1 MSTAS
6 ISPGI
11 PTTNQEPSLSEPQR
25 IVNVFF
31 APTKT
36 FADIRRSS
44 RWWAPFLIGCLL
56 SYLLTF
62 AVATKVGWNQAAE
75 NTMKLRP
82 KQYERIESLPA
93 EQQTIAMGRVA
104 TTLKAF
110 SYGSPVVLLL
120 FYAIF
125 AGVLLATFN
134 FGVGTEV
141 KYAQALAILF
151 YSGLVIGF
159 KKGLLGP
166 ITLFAGLN
174 AESFNFDNF
183 VGSNPAYYMSA
194 TDTTPWLYNL
204 LSYLDL
210 FTIWTFILIG
220 IGFAVVGRKKIST
233 GVTVMAAWYVVV
245 VLVTTGWTA
254 LMS

>member
-6 ISPGI
+6 VSPSV
-11 PTTNQEPSLSEPQR
+11 PAMNQEPGLSEPQR
-25 IVNVFF
+25 IANVFF
-31 APTKT
+31 APAKT
-36 FADIRRSS
+36 FADVRRTS

-56 SYLLTF
+56 SYLLVF
-62 AVATKVGWNQAAE
+62 AVATKVGWDQAAE

-82 KQYERIESLPA
+82 KQYERIESLPP
-93 EQQTIAMGRVA
+93 EQQAVAMGRVA
-104 TTLKAF
+104 TTMKVI
-110 SYGSPVVLLL
+110 SYASPVLLL
-120 FYAIF
+120 AMYAVF

-134 FGVGTEV
+134 FGIGTEI
-141 KYAQALAILF
+141 KYSQALAILF
-151 YSGLVIGF
+151 YSGLIIGL

-166 ITLFAGLN
+166 LTLFAGLN

-183 VGSNPAYYMSA
+183 VGSNPAYYMSS
-194 TDTTPWLYNL
+194 TDTVPWLYNL

-210 FTIWTFILIG
+210 FTIWSYIVVG

-233 GVTVMAAWYVVV
+233 GIAVMAGWYVVV
-245 VLVTTGWTA
+245 VLLTTGWTA